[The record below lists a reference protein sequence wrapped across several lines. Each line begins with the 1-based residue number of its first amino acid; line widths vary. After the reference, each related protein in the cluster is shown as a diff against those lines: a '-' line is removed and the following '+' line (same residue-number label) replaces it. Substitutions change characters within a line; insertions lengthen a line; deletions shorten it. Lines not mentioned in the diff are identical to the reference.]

1 MAAEAGTK
9 KSVSPRGWRI
19 APAAA
24 LCLLLLAAVM
34 TAAGCGLQTDE
45 ANKDLAKAN
54 VHQQEAETL
63 INRVKVLPDDWQRI
77 FSTPGA
83 TPQEVAQAR
92 ELITARMADLD
103 ALAKATKDW
112 AADISAISKLNV
124 DDKIKEYTKLKLA
137 SIKQWE
143 DYGGLFLAPLVKAYG
158 NLLDTISAGRPATEQ
173 QQAAAAITGQVSD
186 SIQRL
191 EECLQAQKTAD
202 DYFKDNKLG
211 K

>member
-1 MAAEAGTK
+1 MVAEAVP
-9 KSVSPRGWRI
+9 KSVDSRGWRV
-19 APAAA
+19 ACAAV
-24 LCLLLLAAVM
+24 LCMVLLAALM

-54 VHQQEAETL
+54 AHQQQAETL
-63 INRVKVLPDDWQRI
+63 ITRVKALPDDWQRI

-92 ELITARMADLD
+92 ELITARIADLD
-103 ALAKATKDW
+103 ALDKAIKDW
-112 AADISAISKLNV
+112 SNDIKAISKLNV
-124 DDKIKEYTKLKLA
+124 DDKIKEYAKLKLA

-143 DYGGLFLAPLVKAYG
+143 DYSGLFLTPLVKAYG
-158 NLLDTISAGRPATEQ
+158 NLLDTIATGRPATEQ
-173 QQAAAAITGQVSD
+173 QQAAAAITSQVSD

>member
-1 MAAEAGTK
+1 M
-9 KSVSPRGWRI
+9 V
-19 APAAA
+19 
-24 LCLLLLAAVM
+24 LLAALM

-54 VHQQEAETL
+54 AHQQQAETL
-63 INRVKVLPDDWQRI
+63 ITRVKALPDDWQRI

-92 ELITARMADLD
+92 ELITARIADLD
-103 ALAKATKDW
+103 ALDKAIKDW
-112 AADISAISKLNV
+112 SNDIKAISKLNV
-124 DDKIKEYTKLKLA
+124 DDKIKEYAKLKLA

-143 DYGGLFLAPLVKAYG
+143 DYSGLFLTPLVKAYG
-158 NLLDTISAGRPATEQ
+158 NLLDTIATGRPATEQ
-173 QQAAAAITGQVSD
+173 QQAAAAITSQVSD